1 MKPLNLQDSGYEL
14 RLYVSHCIVYMLN
27 FLMFKLV
34 LLILFIFVY
43 INFRCFIFIFNCSS

>member
-1 MKPLNLQDSGYEL
+1 MFLNV
-14 RLYVSHCIVYMLN
+14 LYIVLLLN

-43 INFRCFIFIFNCSS
+43 INFRCFIFIFNVLRDVISVF

>member
-1 MKPLNLQDSGYEL
+1 MFLNV
-14 RLYVSHCIVYMLN
+14 LYSVDMLN

-43 INFRCFIFIFNCSS
+43 INFRCFIFYF